1 MKARHFPNRE
11 RDCLNGGDKV
21 KIVRALISV
30 LLVTTVLTTGCASG
44 QLPVPTHHEFA
55 IPSAAGGEI
64 SDPKFIMAGCHKPEE
79 VFTSLNAPYYILPLD
94 LTGITNSGEIESAI
108 RLNKDQKQFLKNNG
122 FAVIPWHGDY
132 IVQPYKAP
140 IRH

>member
-1 MKARHFPNRE
+1 M
-11 RDCLNGGDKV
+11 

-122 FAVIPWHGDY
+122 FAVIPWHGND